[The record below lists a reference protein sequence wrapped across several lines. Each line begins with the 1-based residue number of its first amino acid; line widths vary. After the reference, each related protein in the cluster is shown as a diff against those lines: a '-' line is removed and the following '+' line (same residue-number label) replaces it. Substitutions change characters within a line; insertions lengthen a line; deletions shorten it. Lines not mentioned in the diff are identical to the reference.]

1 MGIYFFWG
9 EDNFRIIQT
18 IQKLKKKVITPEW
31 IQFNYHKIHEENTY
45 SILEAL
51 NQVMTPVLGTGEKL
65 IWLEGSSILQQ
76 CSDDIFTKIEPLI
89 AAIPNDSNFVLTSSK
104 RPNKKLKSTK
114 LFEKYADMREFSLIL
129 PWKIDELITK
139 AKQFSEEIGV
149 NLSSSA
155 LNLLVESVGNDTR
168 LLWNELEKLSLYN
181 YEKEKP
187 VSKDTVSSIVNISN
201 YSSLQLAK
209 AISQGNKEKA
219 LEITIKLLSYNEHP
233 LKILTTLVGQFRIW
247 TIIKLKIETGEN
259 DNTVIAKAAEV
270 SNPNRLF
277 FLRKEIKNI
286 KSEDLLEAFP
296 ILLDLENNLKKGYDS
311 EKILKNKILELC
323 ILFS

>member
-76 CSDDIFTKIEPLI
+76 CSDDIFTKIEPFI

-139 AKQFSEEIGV
+139 AQQFSEEIGV

-187 VSKDTVSSIVNISN
+187 VSKDTVSSIVNIGN

-219 LEITIKLLSYNEHP
+219 LEITIKLLSYN
-233 LKILTTLVGQFRIW
+233 
-247 TIIKLKIETGEN
+247 
-259 DNTVIAKAAEV
+259 AEV

>member
-18 IQKLKKKVITPEW
+18 IQKLRKKVINPEW

-76 CSDDIFTKIEPLI
+76 CSDYIFTKIEPFI

-139 AKQFSEEIGV
+139 AQQFSEEIGV